1 MQAIFSTGCGEYREV
16 ASYKLSNDLV
26 TRNSNVRMYVG
37 ITKHHSSKNAYN
49 DMLSLTLSYGSIDS
63 VIIRVII
70 RLDHTYLERAPTT
83 HVRPVT

>member
-37 ITKHHSSKNAYN
+37 ITKHHSSKNAY
-49 DMLSLTLSYGSIDS
+49 
-63 VIIRVII
+63 
-70 RLDHTYLERAPTT
+70 
-83 HVRPVT
+83 

>member
-26 TRNSNVRMYVG
+26 TRNSNVRN
-37 ITKHHSSKNAYN
+37 ITLPKTLTN